1 METKKIVL
9 WILVLA
15 FLYSIFVAG
24 CGEKTETEKNSNST
38 TTEEKPVQKIVIK
51 LSHCTAPESPKGK
64 ASEKFAEL
72 IKEKAGDRI
81 EVQIF
86 PSSQLYGDKE
96 EMQALMANNA
106 QIIVP
111 SITKL
116 VAMDPSFQVVD
127 LPFLFPNDEA
137 VYKFWDGEGGKYLLN
152 KLEKQGIIGLAAWN
166 NAPINIIGKK
176 IYKSPADL
184 KGVKV
189 RIPAGQVTT
198 DVFSALGAGAS
209 TIPFAEVY
217 TSLQQGVVDS
227 AISSVNN
234 FDTEKYYEVV
244 KYLTIFDLQR
254 IEYIAL
260 TNTKFWN
267 SVPEDLKLI
276 IQEAM
281 NEAAQYERKI
291 ASDLNKESLEKM
303 KQAGVEVYE
312 CTSEDKKAFEELFK
326 AIYDKWLP
334 VIGEDLVNLAREAG
348 K

>member
-1 METKKIVL
+1 MKTKIISLGVFVL
-9 WILVLA
+9 VFVSL
-15 FLYSIFVAG
+15 IFVAG
-24 CGEKTETEKNSNST
+24 CGGDKEAAQGTDGSK
-38 TTEEKPVQKIVIK
+38 EKPAEKIVIK
-51 LSHCTAPESPKGK
+51 LSHCTAPDSPKGK

-72 IKEKAGDRI
+72 MKEKAGDRV
-81 EVQIF
+81 EVQVF

-96 EMQALMANNA
+96 EMQALLANNA

-116 VAMDPSFQVVD
+116 VAMDPSYQVVD
-127 LPFLFPNDEA
+127 LPFLFADDES
-137 VYKFWDGEGGKYLLN
+137 VYKFWDGEGGKLLLTE
-152 KLEKQGIIGLAAWN
+152 LEKQGLLGLAPWN
-166 NAPINIIGKK
+166 NAPINIIGSKF
-176 IYKSPADL
+176 YKSPPDL

-217 TSLQQGVVDS
+217 TSLQQGVVDA

-234 FDTEKYYEVV
+234 FDTEKYYEVA
-244 KYLTIFDLQR
+244 KYLTVFDLQR

-281 NEAAQYERKI
+281 NETALYEREI
-291 ASDLNKESLEKM
+291 ADTLNKESLERM
-303 KQAGVEVYE
+303 KQAGVQIHE
-312 CTSEDKKAFEELFK
+312 CTTEEKKAFEALFK
-326 AIYDKWLP
+326 PIYEKWVP
-334 VIGEDLVNLAREAG
+334 TIGEDLVNLAREAS